1 MEKKIFYDVYE
12 VMAMLTISKSHAY
25 KIIRELN
32 RDLREQGYMTI
43 TGKVSCKYFDEK
55 FYGLQTAQEG
65 E

>member
-1 MEKKIFYDVYE
+1 MTENNKIYITASE
-12 VMAMLTISKSHAY
+12 LAEILGISVGHAY

-55 FYGLQTAQEG
+55 FYGLQTA
-65 E
+65 